1 MGRNTRDT
9 PRSLLLAGLVLAST
23 AVTAPPSQAARGD
36 LVPSAGRTAVVS
48 PAGGSVRVKPK
59 GSSAFKLLRRA
70 RQIPIGSIIDTT
82 RGRVRLATTAGARG
96 KGKQSGVF
104 SKGAFRITQKRARPR
119 FTNLT
124 LVGGRRRICGPAQAG
139 TPSARTSQR
148 VVRRL
153 RGNAR
158 GRFRTRGKHS
168 AATVR
173 GTTWVTED
181 RCGGT
186 FIGTE
191 KGKVITNT
199 GGQDFD
205 LEPGQSLVGYCIFG
219 DSCVMVLSA
228 PGDRI
233 FGYGLTTTRPGTEYV
248 LCVRKPS
255 GNEDCGTFP
264 LPPPGPTG
272 GRIHAVVCQQF
283 EGVGDYTARWFI
295 GGEPVLFPLSFQ
307 ATFPPL
313 FPNPTCITD
322 GAPASTRISGR

>member
-1 MGRNTRDT
+1 MSVA
-9 PRSLLLAGLVLAST
+9 PRFLFGAALLLTLS
-23 AVTAPPSQAARGD
+23 AVMACPAQAAPRD
-36 LVPSAGRTAVVS
+36 LAPSAGRTAVVS
-48 PAGGSVRVKPK
+48 PAGGTVRVKPK
-59 GSSAFKLLRRA
+59 GSGAYKLLRRA

-82 RGRVRLATTAGARG
+82 RGRVRLATTAGVRG
-96 KGKQSGVF
+96 RGKQSGVF
-104 SKGAFRITQKRARPR
+104 SKGAFRVMQKRARPR
-119 FTNLT
+119 FTNLI
-124 LVGGRRRICGPAQAG
+124 LVGGRRRICGAAQAG
-139 TPSARTSQR
+139 TPSANISRR

-173 GTTWVTED
+173 GTTWITED

-186 FIGTE
+186 FIETE
-191 KGKVITNT
+191 KGKVVTNT

-205 LEPGQSLVGYCIFG
+205 LEPGQSLVGFCILG

-228 PGDRI
+228 PEQRI
-233 FGYGLTTTRPGTEYV
+233 FGYGLTTNRPGTEYV

-255 GNEDCGTFP
+255 SAEDCGTFP
-264 LPPPGPTG
+264 LPSPGPTG

-283 EGVGDYTARWFI
+283 EGVGEYTARWSI
-295 GGEPVLFPLSFQ
+295 GGEPVLFPLSFE

-322 GAPASTRISGR
+322 GAPASNQRGLTSAG